1 MQAQIVLAE
10 LRGLGVNLSVDQQR
24 LRLKAPPGVLTEE
37 VKAAITAEK
46 PTIIALLQQES
57 RRLRYRQ
64 RQQPVI
70 RDSSEADQVQVDW
83 SDEVQAAIDW
93 LTQSELPESF
103 QLSQG
108 VFVLDGAKIR
118 EVLLRDAEVGPG
130 GPRARWG
137 ALQGDLLRLHGLFS
151 VERTDAV
158 ASGPLAI
165 PGD

>member
-37 VKAAITAEK
+37 VKATITTEK
-46 PTIIALLQQES
+46 PTIIALLQQEY

-64 RQQPVI
+64 QPVI
-70 RDSSEADQVQVDW
+70 RTHSEAGDAQVDW

-108 VFVLDGAKIR
+108 VFVLDGAKFR
-118 EVLLRDAEVGPG
+118 EVLLRDAEVGP
-130 GPRARWG
+130 
-137 ALQGDLLRLHGLFS
+137 ALCANVTETPS
-151 VERTDAV
+151 
-158 ASGPLAI
+158 PC
-165 PGD
+165 